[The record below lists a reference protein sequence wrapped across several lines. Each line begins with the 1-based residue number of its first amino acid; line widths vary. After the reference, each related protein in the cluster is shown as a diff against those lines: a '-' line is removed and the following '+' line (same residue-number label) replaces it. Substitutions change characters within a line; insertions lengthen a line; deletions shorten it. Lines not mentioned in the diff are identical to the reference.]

1 MKSKSLIQLAL
12 LLVVIF
18 SSFFVYQNF
27 FRDNSSIKIIENEKE
42 KIQIQKSDIKESK
55 IRDTDSIIEKLE
67 YKSIDAYGNEYIIKS
82 SKAESLKNDIN
93 NLKLIQVTAI
103 IYSPK
108 KKPIM
113 IKSDF
118 ALHNKLTFNT
128 KFYENVEILHD
139 TIEVMS
145 DNLDLL
151 YKENRVDLYN
161 IHSANYKQSELVA
174 DKITF
179 DILTKDIS
187 INMYSDNKKIKI
199 YINKMGII
207 KKFYIT
213 KFKKKDRK

>member
-1 MKSKSLIQLAL
+1 MKYKSLIQLAL

-18 SSFFVYQNF
+18 SSFLVYQNF
-27 FRDNSSIKIIENEKE
+27 FIDNNSIKIIENKEEKN
-42 KIQIQKSDIKESK
+42 QIEKSDIKESK

-82 SKAESLKNDIN
+82 SKAESLKNDSN

-199 YINKMGII
+199 LYK
-207 KKFYIT
+207 
-213 KFKKKDRK
+213 

>member
-1 MKSKSLIQLAL
+1 MKSKSFIQLIL
-12 LLVVIF
+12 FLIVIL
-18 SSFFVYQNF
+18 SSFIVYQYF
-27 FRDNSSIKIIENEKE
+27 FSENKSVKIIDNQPNE
-42 KIQIQKSDIKESK
+42 IQPQNSQSIQSK
-55 IRDTDSIIEKLE
+55 VIDTDNIIEKLE

-82 SKAESLKNDIN
+82 SKAESQMNDSN
-93 NLKLIQVTAI
+93 SVKLFKVSAI

-128 KFYENVEILHD
+128 KFYDNVEILHD
-139 TIEVMS
+139 TIQVSS

-161 IHSANYKQSELVA
+161 IKSANYKQSTLLA

-179 DILTKDIS
+179 DILTKNVS
-187 INMYSDNKKIKI
+187 VNMYKDNQRIKI
-199 YINKMGII
+199 LYK
-207 KKFYIT
+207 
-213 KFKKKDRK
+213 